1 MSTQVIFGFANT
13 KIVDVLGKGH
23 SLNPKRT
30 AEVKA
35 GGAQAVGEI
44 LRLDTSPV
52 QSNGQPYPGNDPT
65 VNGPTFHKQDDSNN
79 GKSPI
84 IEWSWGSGDREFSN
98 SGNDPFHLGS
108 YEDNGG
114 CTPTLKL
121 TEPIG
126 QGVNACWAYPYVRPE
141 YNGGVS
147 IKGDRVTWNAD

>member
-1 MSTQVIFGFANT
+1 MSKVLDSLRL
-13 KIVDVLGKGH
+13 KKVDVLGKGH
-23 SLNPKRT
+23 GPIGERSG
-30 AEVKA
+30 EIVA
-35 GGAQAVGEI
+35 GTGTLAVGEI
-44 LRLDTSPV
+44 LRLDCTP
-52 QSNGQPYPGNDPT
+52 GLAGKEFPGNDPT

-84 IEWSWGSGDREFSN
+84 IEYRWGTGEREFSN

-126 QGVNACWAYPYVRPE
+126 QGRNEVWVQAYVRPE
-141 YNGGVS
+141 YNDGQGVES
-147 IKGDRVTWNAD
+147 NKITFWAD